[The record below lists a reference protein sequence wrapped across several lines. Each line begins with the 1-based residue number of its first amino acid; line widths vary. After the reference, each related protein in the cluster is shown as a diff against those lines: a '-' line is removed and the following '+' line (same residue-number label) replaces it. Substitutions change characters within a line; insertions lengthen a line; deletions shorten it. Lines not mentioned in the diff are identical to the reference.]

1 MNLETFSDDESG
13 NVNEVLRSILSA
25 RFYYNYYVLHFCDCK
40 VNEYLQSK
48 YVNLLIRT
56 STCAH
61 SVITFD
67 LIQQDLHE
75 YKTNIFGSME
85 NYKVVQLPNKIIN
98 TLRIAEIQLDE
109 SMKKWTYS
117 QWAMLILIICYKS
130 KFQNIIK
137 IIINTIYF
145 GKPLQILTNKFINNI
160 QREFDIIR
168 KKTSSFIMS
177 FKYKNINFVLNSWI
191 INDYVLHFDVDPN
204 NIWYEMAESLGFRN
218 IDKSFKYNPAIICF
232 DKNKKIVLDYNGKRY
247 TSTKY
252 YISHRILIEEDK
264 YRILN
269 YKDMCYVE
277 YIYWSLKLATSINKQ
292 NKRRTQIEIINKIR
306 KTGIKL
312 GLNKTSLGL
321 PKICWKKCQICKKIL
336 KKHKKYISKC
346 RYNTLKMK
354 FTHKIYFCKCK
365 DLMVCSMKCYK
376 IAWSK
381 KGHREVCIER
391 IERK

>member
-1 MNLETFSDDESG
+1 MNPETFSVDEIHDLC
-13 NVNEVLRSILSA
+13 EVLRSMVSPE
-25 RFYYNYYVLHFCDCK
+25 FNYVKSFCGK
-40 VNEYLQSK
+40 KNEHLQSK
-48 YVNLLIRT
+48 YANLLIGT
-56 STCAH
+56 SKCVH

-67 LIQQDLHE
+67 LILQDLHE

-85 NYKVVQLPNKIIN
+85 NYKVVQLPNNIIN

-160 QREFDIIR
+160 QREFDKLI
-168 KKTSSFIMS
+168 KKTSFLGS

-218 IDKSFKYNPAIICF
+218 IDKSFKYNPTITYI
-232 DKNKKIVLDYNGKRY
+232 DKNKKIALDYNGKGY
-247 TSTKY
+247 TSIKY

-264 YRILN
+264 HRVLS

-292 NKRRTQIEIINKIR
+292 IERRPQIEIINKIR

-346 RYNTLKMK
+346 RYDTLKMK

-365 DLMVCSMKCYK
+365 NLMVCSMKCYK